1 MALLKA
7 IKAAAKQSAHS
18 GSAGHWPA
26 DSLTQ
31 IGSKVNPDKSQL
43 DQWPEWMDLKTLQRY
58 ADASDRTIREW
69 IHLPINAL
77 PASQVAGGKILV
89 KRSRF
94 DIWLEAHRFQAID
107 SIDVAGVADEI
118 MNQFRKA
125 A

>member
-1 MALLKA
+1 MY
-7 IKAAAKQSAHS
+7 AK
-18 GSAGHWPA
+18 
-26 DSLTQ
+26 T
-31 IGSKVNPDKSQL
+31 
-43 DQWPEWMDLKTLQRY
+43 
-58 ADASDRTIREW
+58 SDRTIRVW
-69 IHLPINAL
+69 IHLPINPL

-94 DIWLEAHRFQAID
+94 DTWLEAHPFEAID